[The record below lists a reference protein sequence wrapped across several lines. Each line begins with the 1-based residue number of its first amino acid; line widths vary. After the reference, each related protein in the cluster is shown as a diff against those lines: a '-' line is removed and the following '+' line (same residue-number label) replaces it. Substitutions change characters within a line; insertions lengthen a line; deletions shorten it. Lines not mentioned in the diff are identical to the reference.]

1 MPKKIYLASC
11 RRPLHAGALLL
22 SGLLV
27 LVLAANVLA
36 ANGWF
41 ARVAAASD
49 AVVTD
54 TEVTPTRV
62 SPFDSEMNMTASSAG
77 RQKCTSVAS
86 VRWVPNST
94 VTVAYARGDFTDAER
109 DALHKAISL
118 WQRALA
124 QTNVGI
130 VLEESGEINKDI
142 EPARSQ
148 IIIRRDY
155 SMDSRYY
162 GKIMASTR
170 PDNYVE
176 RATILINGSL
186 HKRSSLRKTLLH
198 ELGHGFGL
206 RDCAECGSGA
216 TVMNYFSQQSVIGFK
231 VWKGN
236 RISDQPTACDI
247 SQITNGY
254 RQSPPPRPKKGED
267 ESENSRTV
275 VADEMVAMPDAKSS
289 NSDDNI
295 IAPYLNSAAAL
306 EANGAEIPAYLKPA
320 VLKQLNL
327 FAIAQY
333 PQRAPVRVATPLM
346 IAPYDKPSTFKEFKL
361 FAIPEYPPVSSEKA
375 GNILANF
382 PYMNLLPIEEFN
394 LFANP
399 PHLTAKKVKPLATD
413 RYVKA
418 APVKERNLL
427 SIPLYPQVNSAKE
440 ANVLAPYFQTPP
452 HQRANA
458 FAVASYLKPALVPE
472 VNVRRIDT
480 GVLRKEGL
488 LNDAEK
494 TELESSLP
502 TLLNTEAETMEELN
516 NYTFKRDVLIQT
528 IDSKGRVS
536 GEYHRVSDML
546 FDDSG
551 ARIERGLFS
560 SKPTLRRLKI
570 SPEYIE
576 DFSGAQLK
584 GFELSKRDHYR
595 IEPFMTDIIDG
606 VGTRVYRI
614 TPLNLSAERA
624 AQARVFYGFAWV
636 DEKTGKIIKIKG
648 CALPDDKQRY
658 PMFET
663 HREVVDGVHLFP
675 ARTIADDYL
684 VFPSHTVHIRMLII
698 YSDYKSFASRVTV
711 TEVDGN

>member
-11 RRPLHAGALLL
+11 RRPVHEGALLL

-27 LVLAANVLA
+27 LVLA

-54 TEVTPTRV
+54 PEVTPTRV
-62 SPFDSEMNMTASSAG
+62 SPFDSEMNMTASSAWH
-77 RQKCTSVAS
+77 RECTSIAS
-86 VRWVPNST
+86 VRWVPNRT
-94 VTVAYARGDFTDAER
+94 LTVAYARGDFTDAER
-109 DALHKAISL
+109 DAFHKAVSL

-130 VLEESGEINKDI
+130 VLQERGEIDRDI

-148 IIIRRDY
+148 IIVKRDH

-162 GKIMASTR
+162 GKILATAR
-170 PDNYVE
+170 RDNYVE

-186 HKRSSLRKTLLH
+186 HMQSSLRKTLLH

-206 RDCAECGSGA
+206 RDCPDCRSGA
-216 TVMNYFSQQSVIGFK
+216 TVMNYFSQQSVMGFK
-231 VWKGN
+231 IRKGN
-236 RISDQPTACDI
+236 SISDQPTACDI

-254 RQSPPPRPKKGED
+254 RQSPPPMPKNGED
-267 ESENSRTV
+267 EPENTRTV
-275 VADEMVAMPDAKSS
+275 IADEMVDIPDAKSS

-295 IAPYLNSAAAL
+295 IAPYLKPAAAL
-306 EANGAEIPAYLKPA
+306 EANGPETPPYAKPA

-333 PQRAPVRVATPLM
+333 PQRARVRVATMLV

-361 FAIPEYPPVSSEKA
+361 FAIPQYPPVSSGKA

-382 PYMNLLPIEEFN
+382 PYMNLPPIEEFN
-394 LFANP
+394 LLANP
-399 PHLTAKKVKPLATD
+399 PHSTAKQVTPLATD
-413 RYVKA
+413 LFVKA
-418 APVKERNLL
+418 ASVKERNLL
-427 SIPLYPQVNSAKE
+427 SIPLSPQVNSAKE
-440 ANVLAPYFQTPP
+440 ANVLAPHFKSALA
-452 HQRANA
+452 QRANNP
-458 FAVASYLKPALVPE
+458 FALAPYLKPASAPE
-472 VNVRRIDT
+472 ANIHATDT
-480 GVLRKEGL
+480 GVRKEGL

-494 TELESSLP
+494 TELESSLA

-516 NYTFKRDVLIQT
+516 SYTFKRDVLIQT

-551 ARIERGLFS
+551 ARIERGLS
-560 SKPTLRRLKI
+560 LSKPTLRRLKI

-614 TPLNLSAERA
+614 TPLNLNAERA

-663 HREVVDGVHLFP
+663 HREVIDGVYLFP

-684 VFPSHTVHIRMLII
+684 VFPSHTVHIRMLIT
-698 YSDYKSFASRVTV
+698 YSDYKRFASRVTV